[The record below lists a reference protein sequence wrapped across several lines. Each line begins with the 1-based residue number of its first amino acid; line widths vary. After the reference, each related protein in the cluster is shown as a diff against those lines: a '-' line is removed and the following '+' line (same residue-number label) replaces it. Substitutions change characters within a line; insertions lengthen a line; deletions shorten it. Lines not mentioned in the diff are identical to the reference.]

1 MTKLNKEEKA
11 LLKSFE
17 NDEWQSDFSSDRFQ
31 KLQSYAN
38 FTINQ
43 NQEITINLSPFDL
56 EKLEAKAIQEGISYQ
71 TLITS
76 ILHKYVTGKL
86 VESV

>member
-1 MTKLNKEEKA
+1 
-11 LLKSFE
+11 
-17 NDEWQSDFSSDRFQ
+17 
-31 KLQSYAN
+31 LQSYAN